1 MSREEFLNRLE
12 YLLQDISEEE
22 KRDALD
28 YYRDYLDEAGPEKE
42 QEVLAEFDSPERIAS
57 IIRTDLMGG
66 MDQAG
71 EFTDSG
77 YEDERFKRRAYPA
90 VQPER
95 ARPETDGPGTVQPE
109 TEHSGEARSETAHSR
124 TDRSETAHSGT
135 ERSES
140 ARSETW
146 SFDGKKGDNRHGYR
160 DGSYADNREERKG
173 KLGGGCLKCLL
184 IAVLL
189 LIIAPIG
196 IAAGAG
202 VFGLLVGVGCVLL
215 AFILVL
221 AILTFC
227 GFLIGAILLVVGI
240 GSLFADVWL
249 GVFCIGSGL
258 VGLGAGCLL
267 FICAYLFYG
276 RFLPWMVMG
285 IINSVSS
292 FLNRNRNR
300 KMDNGDQNGGR

>member
-109 TEHSGEARSETAHSR
+109 TEHSGEARSE
-124 TDRSETAHSGT
+124 
-135 ERSES
+135 S

-189 LIIAPIG
+189 LIIAPVG